1 MEYLMTIYLAG
12 PLFTHAER
20 VWNAELAR
28 RLRDRGYRV
37 ILPQEA
43 DAEVAAGAGQ
53 SVGRALYQNSV
64 TALEECDAVV
74 AFLDGSDP
82 DSGTAWECG
91 YATKLGRPVIGVRTD
106 LRNAGDEAQEPINLM
121 LSQSC
126 AELIVASALTADYAA
141 LVDQIDGALQRH
153 GVRK

>member
-20 VWNAELAR
+20 MWNAELAQ

-43 DAEVAAGAGQ
+43 DAQVLSGAGQ
-53 SVGRALYQNSV
+53 SVARALFEKSV
-64 TALEECDAVV
+64 TGLEQCDAVV
-74 AFLDGSDP
+74 AFLDGPDP

-91 YATKLGRPVIGVRTD
+91 YATKLRRPVIGVRTD
-106 LRNAGDEAQEPINLM
+106 LRNAGDEGEDPINLM

-126 AELIVASALTADYAA
+126 AALIVASATTADYGM
-141 LVDQIDGALQRH
+141 LVDQIDSALRRV
-153 GVRK
+153 GVRI